1 MIRAVIVGCLLAV
14 HCNSFADTFEDDEA
28 VVLLQAKASL
38 LKERTVSN
46 HSKEN
51 GVMGDHEMHNSTVLG
66 ERAVSN
72 KSKVNASALD
82 GALLAKGPPPPA
94 PPPPSPSCSNPPT
107 PSPPAPTTTTTTGGA
122 PSKVDLS
129 KVSQSNLGGFGPDSG
144 VAEVRYASAV
154 GSNVDLVVTSGR
166 SSGFEQQLNGVK
178 NGEFGRLSQASGG
191 SYEYT
196 FEFRNGA
203 NLVEVDNFVI
213 TFFDVDANVRQ
224 EIKESIT
231 VCGAKEILLTYN
243 THLSSESEGDCTTVA
258 PAMIDASDNVKR
270 IADLTQGQKDH
281 GFAAVFTWTSR
292 FTVRTTITESKKK
305 VENRALVFSGTPIEG
320 FAPQSLQ
327 REKPPPKPCNQV
339 PVDAFAGKRFEVTQ
353 VSTLHGGDTYTYVI
367 EIGGSIWQHT
377 GGGSYLVGRH
387 HSYCG
392 GPQWEYFLDGD
403 RAHCGGIPRSATVTY
418 NFGRD
423 MRLLSANEPS
433 GCRYAFTIQ
442 LPQTDCAVV
451 G

>member
-72 KSKVNASALD
+72 
-82 GALLAKGPPPPA
+82 PPA
-94 PPPPSPSCSNPPT
+94 PSCSNPPT

-258 PAMIDASDNVKR
+258 PAMIDASDNVKT

-327 REKPPPKPCNQV
+327 KEKPPPKPCNQV

-353 VSTLHGGDTYTYVI
+353 LSTLHGKATYTYVI

-377 GGGSYLVGRH
+377 SDAGSFYIGRH

-403 RAHCGGIPRSATVTY
+403 RCGGTPRSATVTY
-418 NFGRD
+418 TFGAD

-433 GCRYAFTIQ
+433 MCRYEYTIQ